1 MKAAL
6 HAFFWDNDESALP
19 TAFGLLNKSGTGSLT
34 PGELYGTLGILFGDY
49 IGKEEIDQM
58 IVEADEDKSGTI
70 EVQEFIDCMK
80 KQKAAGGNSG
90 WNRLKMFETI
100 GGEEGV

>member
-1 MKAAL
+1 
-6 HAFFWDNDESALP
+6 
-19 TAFGLLNKSGTGSLT
+19 
-34 PGELYGTLGILFGDY
+34 
-49 IGKEEIDQM
+49 M

-80 KQKAAGGNSG
+80 KQKASGENSG

-100 GGEEGV
+100 GGSEGV